1 MNFCL
6 PGIVLQVLAP
16 LPSPRAALRPPG
28 VSIVAAVGLLLSAI
42 VIEGQRHPGMDSAVY
57 QAGAQAILRGHPLYG
72 GLEIPLPWA
81 DLPFTYPPIAA
92 IFFLP
97 LVPLPLWLVWGVM
110 AAGCALALGVVVRTS
125 LRSVLRHE
133 PQPWLANAVTALA
146 FGLQAVWSTI
156 GLGQVNLLLMAL
168 IAVDVLALHGT
179 RRSGILIGIAA
190 SIKLTPLIFIP
201 HLLLTGR
208 RADAIRALLT
218 FLALQAFAWI
228 VLPADSVRY
237 WTSAIL
243 EGNGNRT
250 YEAANQSLN
259 GLVQRLTGQA
269 PSALTVSLILGAACL
284 ALMVALVRR
293 LHQANQPLAAMLVT
307 AFCGLLVSPVTW
319 THHWVWVVPLC
330 VLLGYQAFRRH
341 GVAAKLLLALVLLV
355 FSVDFRLLVR
365 TGNRLELRWT
375 LAETLVGN
383 AYLWAALIVG
393 ATGTVIFVNRQRAR
407 QARLAGPSAVPV
419 PRRPEE
425 GNGEHSRAVVRRP

>member
-1 MNFCL
+1 MNICI
-6 PGIVLQVLAP
+6 PGIVLPVKDP
-16 LPSPRAALRPPG
+16 LPSPKPPV
-28 VSIVAAVGLLLSAI
+28 VSVIAAVGLLLAS
-42 VIEGQRHPGMDSAVY
+42 VVLEGQRHPGMDSTVY

-72 GLEIPLPWA
+72 VLDIPLPWA

-92 IFFLP
+92 VFFLP

-133 PQPWLANAVTALA
+133 PATWLVNLVTALG

-168 IAVDVLALHGT
+168 IAVDVLALNGT

-208 RADAIRALLT
+208 RSDAIRASLT

-228 VLPADSVRY
+228 VLPSDSIRY

-243 EGNGNRT
+243 DGNGNRT

-259 GLVQRLTGQA
+259 GLVQRLTGEA
-269 PSALTVSLILGAACL
+269 PSALTVSLILGACCL

-293 LHQANQPLAAMLVT
+293 LHQADQPLAAMLVT
-307 AFCGLLVSPVTW
+307 AFCGLLISPVTW
-319 THHWVWVVPLC
+319 THHWVWAVPLC
-330 VLLGYQAFRRH
+330 VLLGYQAFRRK
-341 GVAAKLLLALVLLV
+341 GVAAKFLLAFVLLV
-355 FSVDFRLLVR
+355 YTVDFRLLVR
-365 TGNRLELRWT
+365 TGNKLELKWT
-375 LAETLVGN
+375 LTETLVGN
-383 AYLWAALIVG
+383 SYLWAALIVG
-393 ATGTVIFVNRQRAR
+393 AIGTAVFVARQRAKLAAAPTIPAPR
-407 QARLAGPSAVPV
+407 Q
-419 PRRPEE
+419 PEE
-425 GNGEHSRAVVRRP
+425 TARTLEPR

>member
-1 MNFCL
+1 
-6 PGIVLQVLAP
+6 
-16 LPSPRAALRPPG
+16 
-28 VSIVAAVGLLLSAI
+28 VSFVAATGLLLSAI
-42 VIEGQRHPGMDSAVY
+42 VLEGQRHPGMDSTVY
-57 QAGAQAILRGHPLYG
+57 QAGALAILRGRPLYG
-72 GLEIPLPWA
+72 ALDIPLPWA
-81 DLPFTYPPIAA
+81 DLPFTYPPVAA
-92 IFFLP
+92 VFFVP
-97 LVPLPLWLVWGVM
+97 LVALPLWLVWGVM
-110 AAGCALALGVVVRTS
+110 AAGCALALGVAVRAS
-125 LRSVLRHE
+125 LHSVLRRE
-133 PQPWLANAVTALA
+133 PQPWLINLVTALA

-168 IAVDVLALHGT
+168 IAVDVLALAGT

-208 RADAIRALLT
+208 RADALRAALT
-218 FLALQAFAWI
+218 FVALQGFAWI
-228 VLPADSVRY
+228 VLPSDSVRF

-243 EGNGNRT
+243 AGNGNRT
-250 YEAANQSLN
+250 YEAANQSIN
-259 GLVQRLTGQA
+259 GLVQRVTGEA

-330 VLLGYQAFRRH
+330 VLLGYQAFRRR
-341 GVAAKLLLALVLLV
+341 GLAAKLLLALVLLV
-355 FSVDFRLLVR
+355 FSVDFRLLVP
-365 TGNRLELRWT
+365 TGNRLELKWT

-393 ATGTVIFVNRQRAR
+393 ATGTVMFMARQRAKLARTPALPAPR
-407 QARLAGPSAVPV
+407 Q
-419 PRRPEE
+419 PEE
-425 GNGEHSRAVVRRP
+425 AGEFSLTPP